1 MPRSTVLSLAVLLV
15 ACNSESPVTPS
26 TPEASLAKAA
36 GVGSSATME
45 FGEVTHDVG
54 SPFDPPSG
62 HDASGH
68 AYDKVRPRTV
78 VIEAGGSVTFNVGPF
93 HQVSVY
99 EAGTTPETVNI
110 EGFEALTSPFPIP
123 DFLIVAPGGR
133 IASNNLTTALTF
145 GTSTW
150 VSPAGTF
157 DTPGKYLVLCRVAPH
172 FLGSQ
177 MYGWV
182 IVK

>member
-1 MPRSTVLSLAVLLV
+1 MRFIPAIIAASLLA
-15 ACNSESPVTPS
+15 ACNSEPS
-26 TPEASLAKAA
+26 TAPLTQQASLARAA

-54 SPFDPPSG
+54 SPFEPPSG

-68 AYDKVRPRTV
+68 AYDKVRPRIV
-78 VIEAGGSVTFNVGPF
+78 VISAGGSVTFEVGPF
-93 HQVSVY
+93 HQVSIY
-99 EAGTTPETVNI
+99 EAGTGPEDI
-110 EGFEALTSPFPIP
+110 SLAFEGLTSPFPIP
-123 DFLIVAPGGR
+123 DFLIVSPAGLL
-133 IASNNLTTALTF
+133 ASDNLTTSLSF

-150 VSPAGTF
+150 TSPAGTF
-157 DTPGKYLVLCRVAPH
+157 GTPGKYFVMCRVAPH
-172 FLGSQ
+172 FLGAQ

>member
-1 MPRSTVLSLAVLLV
+1 MRSITALCLASLLV
-15 ACNSESPVTPS
+15 ACNSEPPS
-26 TPEASLAKAA
+26 APTTEHPSLAKAA

-62 HDASGH
+62 HDQSPH

-78 VIEAGGSVTFNVGPF
+78 VIAAGGSVTFDVGPF

-99 EAGTTPETVNI
+99 DAGTTPDGINI

-123 DFLIVAPGGR
+123 DFLIVAPDDL
-133 IASNNLTTALTF
+133 IASNNLTTSLSF
-145 GTSTW
+145 GTSQW

-177 MYGWV
+177 MYGWI